1 MRGWRRV
8 AEHRSIKDIR
18 SSDHNNCAMRAWHS
32 MSRYGARYPLVAA
45 YCMFDVACLGTHDAR
60 TFSHGANGARWRA
73 DLCVFFSSCPRPI
86 GKNSY
91 KCLMKTCSRATGSR
105 LLLLFTRHVTPQCG
119 PRVRRR
125 GAHDRRA
132 RGPTRIPARGRPGT
146 DPWSRTERPSRLA
159 RRICKPDSGTRAALS

>member
-1 MRGWRRV
+1 MAARI
-8 AEHRSIKDIR
+8 AEHRSIKYIS

-45 YCMFDVACLGTHDAR
+45 YCTCSMLHVLALTISHVLAR
-60 TFSHGANGARWRA
+60 CNGARWRRA

-91 KCLMKTCSRATGSR
+91 KSIKCLMKTCSRATGSR

-146 DPWSRTERPSRLA
+146 DPWSVVTDRATVA
-159 RRICKPDSGTRAALS
+159 AGTPDL

>member
-1 MRGWRRV
+1 MAARI

-32 MSRYGARYPLVAA
+32 MPRYGARYPLVAA
-45 YCMFDVACLGTHDAR
+45 YCMLHVLALTISHVLAR
-60 TFSHGANGARWRA
+60 CNGARWRA

-91 KCLMKTCSRATGSR
+91 KCLTKTCRAR
-105 LLLLFTRHVTPQCG
+105 LDLLLLFHRITPAMSHRSAAG
-119 PRVRRR
+119 PAPRRPPA
-125 GAHDRRA
+125 GAR
-132 RGPTRIPARGRPGT
+132 PTRIPARGRPGT